1 MITIIHYGLGNL
13 FSLQS
18 SLSFL
23 GLESEITSDPAK
35 IKQAQRLILPGV
47 GGFPDAME
55 RLEQTGLAK
64 TIVQAAQASVPLLGI
79 CLGMQLL
86 FESSMEYGLHQ
97 GLGLLPGTVRPLT
110 ERLPSNFK
118 SPHMGWNQLHIVKE
132 VPILENVAEGDFF
145 YYVHSYYAAA
155 NNSVLAA
162 VSDYGFS
169 IPGVV
174 GKRNVF
180 GTQFH
185 PEKSGKSGLCILKS
199 FAQCRK
205 EDF

>member
-64 TIVQAAQASVPLLGI
+64 AIVQAAQASVPLLGI

-86 FESSMEYGLHQ
+86 FASSMEYGLHQ

-110 ERLPSNFK
+110 ERLPSNLK

-132 VPILENVAEGDFF
+132 IPILKNVAEGDFF

-155 NNSVLAA
+155 NNSVVAA

-185 PEKSGKSGLCILKS
+185 PEKSGEAGLCILKS

>member
-13 FSLQS
+13 FSLQR

-55 RLEQTGLAK
+55 RLEQTGLDKA
-64 TIVQAAQASVPLLGI
+64 IVQAVQASVPLLGI

-86 FESSMEYGLHQ
+86 FEKSMEYGLHQ
-97 GLGLLPGTVRPLT
+97 GLGLLPGSVRPLT
-110 ERLPSNFK
+110 ERLPSNLK

-132 VPILENVAEGDFF
+132 IPILKNVAEGDFF

-155 NNSVLAA
+155 NDSVLAA
-162 VSDYGFS
+162 VSDYGFA

-174 GKRNVF
+174 GKHNVF
-180 GTQFH
+180 GVQFH
-185 PEKSGKSGLCILKS
+185 PEKSGEAGLCILKS
-199 FAQCRK
+199 FAQCST